1 MNLLHNTPFKRWLLP
16 FVIAACMMPAA
27 YAETAQQSANSAVTS
42 EVVDPI
48 SPPASA
54 GPRFSVLE
62 DRLYH
67 LNDSLAD
74 AQAAHYYGFVAERGQ
89 DVIIHIFNADA
100 PTSLWKVEYYENG
113 EWVVQTQSVKVF
125 SNLAPG
131 ADIIIR
137 VTPGNP
143 NNAIPVNY
151 TLAFGSYP
159 VLQKYDLHDEPGVIR
174 MPVGRTVP
182 GWLATQIYREALL
195 EVKFTDTKGAPLR
208 GGVAYFQLEFD
219 ENSNPITDVL
229 ISDERGSASK
239 KIELG
244 RCYGGRQA
252 ADFVH
257 NQRGFNTWRSY
268 YRVGTYTLINLFLGN
283 AQPRPHEFS
292 LGHICTQTVL
302 QTVRPRN

>member
-1 MNLLHNTPFKRWLLP
+1 MNIFHTTPFKHWFLP
-16 FVIAACMMPAA
+16 AFVAACMTPAA
-27 YAETAQQSANSAVTS
+27 YANTAQQPSTAAVTS
-42 EVVDPI
+42 ETSESV
-48 SPPASA
+48 SPTGNS

-62 DRLYH
+62 DRLYQ
-67 LNDSLAD
+67 LSDALTG
-74 AQAAHYYGFVAERGQ
+74 AQAADYYGFVAQRGQ
-89 DVIIHIFNADA
+89 DVLINVFNGDA
-100 PTSLWKVEYYENG
+100 PTSPWKVEYYENG
-113 EWVVQTQSVKVF
+113 GWVIQTQSAKVF

-131 ADIIIR
+131 AEIIIR
-137 VTPGNP
+137 VTPRNP
-143 NNAIPVNY
+143 DNNQPINY
-151 TLAFGSYP
+151 ALAFGSYP

-174 MPVGRTVP
+174 IPVGHTVP
-182 GWLATQIYREALL
+182 DWLATQIYREALL
-195 EVKFTDTKGAPLR
+195 EVRFTDTKGAPLR
-208 GGVAYFQLEFD
+208 GGVAYFQLRFD
-219 ENSNPITDVL
+219 KDSNPITDVL
-229 ISDERGSASK
+229 ISDQSGSASK

-268 YRVGTYTLINLFLGN
+268 YRVGTYALINVFLGN